1 MNNQKWFLILPIIKN
16 QVLLTSLCHPLCA
29 EKYQDDL
36 RNNSCDLLTPEIHDE
51 VNGCCQTNPDILPLR
66 HFQLSHFPHPTVT
79 QISSTGGALQ
89 TSAWFSQQCNKTGLL
104 SLWRYSAE
112 WRKGM
117 GRVRYGG
124 RESGWETESFHLW
137 PTDRRCLSYKKN
149 PKKLKTPCRLRKF
162 SREIAAGASSLTD
175 LNKEPSQVT
184 SGYGLPLALIVQ
196 SNVAEKRQEKR
207 LTIVLNFYFWSP
219 FQQSDFRCFFNFFLS
234 FFCQVI
240 C

>member
-66 HFQLSHFPHPTVT
+66 HFQLSRFPHPTVT

-137 PTDRRCLSYKKN
+137 PTEIITKHKLTHITTPTYCHSPDRRCLSYKK
-149 PKKLKTPCRLRKF
+149 KKQKNWR
-162 SREIAAGASSLTD
+162 
-175 LNKEPSQVT
+175 
-184 SGYGLPLALIVQ
+184 PLADCWN
-196 SNVAEKRQEKR
+196 SAEKSLQELLPWRIWTKNHLR
-207 LTIVLNFYFWSP
+207 SHQAMGCRSHSSCSQMW
-219 FQQSDFRCFFNFFLS
+219 QKSDKKS
-234 FFCQVI
+234 V
-240 C
+240 